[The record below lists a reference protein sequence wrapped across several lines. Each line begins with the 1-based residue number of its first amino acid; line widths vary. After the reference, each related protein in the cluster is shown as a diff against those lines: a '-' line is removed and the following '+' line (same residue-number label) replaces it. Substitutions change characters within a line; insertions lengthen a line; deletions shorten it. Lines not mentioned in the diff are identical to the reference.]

1 MSTNGGIR
9 WHTHWVNVSHV
20 LGEEYVAFE
29 EIEEIDDG
37 LWSVSFGPLVLGRFD
52 ERRLR
57 IVDANG
63 YASRNPSACHPS
75 PENDLSPIIPTAHG
89 RDLSG
94 RGPIAPGTPHD
105 AVHDRRHAERQG
117 DVSPVDPAR
126 PPVAGRLSPE
136 GNQAAENGEAD
147 RERTETMRPTTIH
160 LRSCRKKCIAVHL
173 TRL

>member
-63 YASRNPSACHPS
+63 YASRNPQRV
-75 PENDLSPIIPTAHG
+75 SPIT
-89 RDLSG
+89 
-94 RGPIAPGTPHD
+94 
-105 AVHDRRHAERQG
+105 
-117 DVSPVDPAR
+117 
-126 PPVAGRLSPE
+126 
-136 GNQAAENGEAD
+136 
-147 RERTETMRPTTIH
+147 RE
-160 LRSCRKKCIAVHL
+160 
-173 TRL
+173 